1 MNSLLVLFII
11 LTLLLI
17 LVSGMEGLRNLFG
30 LAINFVLIFAMLT
43 MMAWGMNTFIL
54 LGIVSILILAVAIYM
69 SSDDNMVTNISFK
82 TSLIVVFSLFLVAVL
97 VQHLGNLQ
105 GFAIEDT
112 EELEELSLAIGLN
125 FSNVAIVVMVIS
137 MLGAVAE
144 AAMALVASLSE
155 VVEQDVKMTMNQF
168 TQQRIII
175 SQQILG
181 TAINTLFF
189 GLLGSSLSL
198 ILWFVRLH
206 YSFAEIINSKLL
218 MADMAAMLLGMV
230 GILFAIWLSGYFVEK
245 EFGKTKK
252 LKY

>member
-1 MNSLLVLFII
+1 MNSLMVLFLI
-11 LTLLLI
+11 LALLLV
-17 LVSGMEGLRNLFG
+17 LVSGWEGLRNLFG
-30 LAINFVLIFAMLT
+30 LLINFVLIFLMITLLS
-43 MMAWGMNTFIL
+43 WGANTFIL
-54 LGIVSILILAVAIYM
+54 LCVVSVLILAVAIYM

-82 TSLIVVFSLFLVAVL
+82 ASLIVVFSLMILAIL
-97 VQHLGNLQ
+97 VQYLGNLQ

-155 VVEQDVKMTMNQF
+155 VVEQDAQMTLSQF
-168 TQQRIII
+168 KEQRFII

-181 TAINTLFF
+181 TDVNTLFF

-198 ILWFVRLH
+198 IFWFVRLH

-218 MADMAAMLLGMV
+218 LADMAAMLLGMI
-230 GILFAIWLSGYFVEK
+230 GILFAIFLSGYFVEK
-245 EFGKTKK
+245 EFEKMHGGV
-252 LKY
+252 

>member
-1 MNSLLVLFII
+1 MNSLMVLFLI
-11 LTLLLI
+11 LALLLV
-17 LVSGMEGLRNLFG
+17 LVSGWEGLRNLFG
-30 LAINFVLIFAMLT
+30 LLINFVLIFLMITLLS
-43 MMAWGMNTFIL
+43 WGANTFIL
-54 LGIVSILILAVAIYM
+54 LCVVSVLILAVAIYM

-82 TSLIVVFSLFLVAVL
+82 ASLIVVFSLMILAIL
-97 VQHLGNLQ
+97 VQYLGNLQ

-155 VVEQDVKMTMNQF
+155 VVEQDAQMTLSQF
-168 TQQRIII
+168 KEQRFII

-181 TAINTLFF
+181 TAVNTLFF

-218 MADMAAMLLGMV
+218 LADMAAMLLGMI
-230 GILFAIWLSGYFVEK
+230 GILFAIFLSGYFVEK
-245 EFGKTKK
+245 EFEKMHGGV
-252 LKY
+252 